1 MNQNVNV
8 LFVKKGKSYWAII
21 RQLPHD
27 APVVVGKRYGRHGV
41 VLEVK
46 ADIQQAVDRF
56 QRTYE
61 GGAA

>member
-27 APVVVGKRYGRHGV
+27 KPVVAGKRYGRHGLA
-41 VLEVK
+41 LEVK
-46 ADIQQAVDRF
+46 ADIQEAVERF
-56 QRTYE
+56 QQIYE